1 VYLAPDAAAKA
12 GQDRGLMIIAVEEG
26 SPAAAAGLLQGDTLV
41 GLDGRPVGGMRE
53 FFAALQGVEVGSEH
67 ILRVV
72 RAGELTDVKVT
83 VGERATEK

>member
-1 VYLAPDAAAKA
+1 
-12 GQDRGLMIIAVEEG
+12 
-26 SPAAAAGLLQGDTLV
+26 
-41 GLDGRPVGGMRE
+41 MRE